1 MKNPKFDAVRVF
13 ICVKYSCG
21 VLLN

>member
-13 ICVKYSCG
+13 ICLKYSCG